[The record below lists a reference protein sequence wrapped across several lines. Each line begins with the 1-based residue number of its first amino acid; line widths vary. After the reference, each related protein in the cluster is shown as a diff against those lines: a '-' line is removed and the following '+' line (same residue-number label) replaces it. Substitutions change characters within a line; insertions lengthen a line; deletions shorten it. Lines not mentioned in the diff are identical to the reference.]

1 VLALQDWPVMLRYAF
16 QYKFSILLGIMIAL
30 LSLLPGSSLPG
41 SSLFNIPHFDKIAHF
56 SMYALFGFVAL
67 IESRYSRL
75 CYGYHILLLVAILLL
90 SALIEILQATVVESR
105 GAEWYDLLANFIGLV
120 GAYLVFRLIGSS
132 GIFSFLRS

>member
-1 VLALQDWPVMLRYAF
+1 MLRYAF

-41 SSLFNIPHFDKIAHF
+41 SSLFDIPHFDKMAHC

-67 IESRYSRL
+67 IESHRTRQ
-75 CYGYHILLLVAILLL
+75 CYGYHVLLLMAILLL

-120 GAYLVFRLIGSS
+120 GGYLAFRLVGSARL
-132 GIFSFLRS
+132 FRFLRS

>member
-1 VLALQDWPVMLRYAF
+1 
-16 QYKFSILLGIMIAL
+16 
-30 LSLLPGSSLPG
+30 
-41 SSLFNIPHFDKIAHF
+41 
-56 SMYALFGFVAL
+56 MYALFGFVSL
-67 IESRYSRL
+67 IESRCSGL

>member
-1 VLALQDWPVMLRYAF
+1 MLRYAF

-41 SSLFNIPHFDKIAHF
+41 SSLFDIPHFDKVVHC

-67 IESRYSRL
+67 IESRCTRQ
-75 CYGYHILLLVAILLL
+75 CYGYHVLLLMAIFFL

-105 GAEWYDLLANFIGLV
+105 GAEWYDLLANFIGL
-120 GAYLVFRLIGSS
+120 GGGYLAFRLVGSTRL
-132 GIFSFLRS
+132 FRFLRS